1 MLTFFIRFLLVYV
14 GGVLLTLAQ
23 ADTSLIKLAYLSETL
38 TAKKLQ
44 SNLMPELVDEGLQGA
59 LLAIADNNTT
69 GEFTGQRFQ
78 VAHIEHLT
86 TSRVDNVV
94 GELHDKGIQYIVAN
108 LSLETLQY
116 IAKQAAIKNMLVF
129 NASVE
134 NDDLRQVECM
144 GNVFN
149 MSPSYAMKADALAQF
164 MLKKR
169 WKKWLLVRGESA
181 QDILYSNALK
191 RSVKRFGLSIVK
203 EKMWPHEHD
212 SRKTTQSDIA
222 VFTQESGYDVV
233 VVADSSAFFGDYLL
247 MNTWLP
253 RPVSG
258 TQGMVATAWHH
269 KHERWGG
276 VQIQKRF
283 FKRANR
289 WMTDIDYASWLA
301 VRAIG
306 EASTRT
312 QSGESP
318 VLKKYL
324 LSEDFS
330 LAGFKGVKLNFRL
343 WNQQLRQPILLGI
356 PNAMVAVLPYK
367 EFLHPRTY
375 LDTLGYDQSESNCQL
390 NQPSE

>member
-1 MLTFFIRFLLVYV
+1 MVSFFIRFLLVYV
-14 GGVLLTLAQ
+14 GGALFILVQ
-23 ADTSLIKLAYLSETL
+23 ADTSLIKLAYLTETL
-38 TAKKLQ
+38 TAKKSP
-44 SNLMPELVDEGLQGA
+44 SNLTPELLDEGLQGA

-69 GEFTGQRFQ
+69 GAFTGQRFQ
-78 VAHIEHLT
+78 MAHVEQLT
-86 TSRVDNVV
+86 KPRVDSVV
-94 GELHDKGIQYIVAN
+94 GELQDKGIQYIVAN
-108 LSLETLQY
+108 LSFETLRH
-116 IAKQAAIKNMLVF
+116 IAKQAAMKNVLVF
-129 NASVE
+129 NISVE
-134 NDDLRQVECM
+134 NDDLRQVECL

-149 MSPSYAMKADALAQF
+149 IAPSYAMKADALAQF

-169 WKKWLLVRGESA
+169 WKKWLLVRGDSP
-181 QDILYSNALK
+181 QDLLYTAALK

-203 EKMWPHEHD
+203 EKMWPHEHN

-222 VFTQESGYDVV
+222 VFTQETDYDAV

-253 RPVSG
+253 RPVIG

-301 VRAIG
+301 VRAVG

-312 QSGESP
+312 QSRASA
-318 VLKKYL
+318 VLKQYL
-324 LSEDFS
+324 LSDDFS
-330 LAGFKGVKLNFRL
+330 LAGFKGVRLNFRV
-343 WNQQLRQPILLGI
+343 WNQQLRQPILLATPG
-356 PNAMVAVLPYK
+356 AMVAVLPYK

-375 LDTLGYDQSESNCQL
+375 LDTLGYDRPESNCQL
-390 NQPSE
+390 NQAN

>member
-1 MLTFFIRFLLVYV
+1 MLFFFRRFLLVYM
-14 GGVLLTLAQ
+14 GGLLFAVAQ
-23 ADTSLIKLAYLSETL
+23 AEPSLIKLAYLSETL
-38 TAKKLQ
+38 AIKKLQ
-44 SNLMPELVDEGLQGA
+44 SNLTPELLDEGVQGA

-69 GEFTGQRFQ
+69 GAFTGQRFQ
-78 VAHIEHLT
+78 MAHVEQLT
-86 TSRVDNVV
+86 NPRIDKVV

-116 IAKQAAIKNMLVF
+116 IAKQAAMQNILVF
-129 NASVE
+129 NTSVE
-134 NDDLRQVECM
+134 NDDLRQLDCL

-149 MSPSYAMKADALAQF
+149 MAPSYAMKADALAQF

-169 WKKWLLVRGESA
+169 WKKWLLVRGESP

-191 RSVKRFGLSIVK
+191 RSAKRFGLSIVK
-203 EKMWPHEHD
+203 EKMWPHEHN

-222 VFTQESGYDVV
+222 VFTQETDYDVV
-233 VVADSSAFFGDYLL
+233 VVADSSDFFGDYLL

-253 RPVSG
+253 RPVAG

-283 FKRANR
+283 FKQANR
-289 WMTDIDYASWLA
+289 WMTGIDYASWLA
-301 VRAIG
+301 VRAVG

-312 QSGESP
+312 QSRESP
-318 VLKKYL
+318 VLKEYL
-324 LSEDFS
+324 LSDDFS
-330 LAGFKGVKLNFRL
+330 LAGFKGVRLNFRL
-343 WNQQLRQPILLGI
+343 WNQQLRQPILLAI
-356 PNAMVAVLPYK
+356 PEAMVAVLPYK

-390 NQPSE
+390 NQSSE